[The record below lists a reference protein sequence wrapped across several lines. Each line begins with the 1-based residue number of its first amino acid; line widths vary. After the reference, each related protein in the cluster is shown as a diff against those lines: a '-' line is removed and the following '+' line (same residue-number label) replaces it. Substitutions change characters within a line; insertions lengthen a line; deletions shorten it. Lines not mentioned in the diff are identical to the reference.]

1 MQRFQDNMRMG
12 GCENLVLCSWVL
24 ASHKK
29 LTRLDTLL
37 IRDPICRFDVIWQRG
52 EQLKSKLR
60 MQHISLSPLLSMDGE
75 DQSNDSVCF
84 PSSLL
89 FEEKWKR
96 WCKRAMGKHFWSRFF
111 HSTDKESKRD
121 SLPHSHHNNVWSR
134 SEKAELFV
142 WVFNF
147 MILYHNALV
156 VLGRRKD
163 YIGMVCCFLPPFE
176 SFLYISRLEWM
187 NDITVTTD
195 STSTRHER
203 EFSLLHTCRCCGWVV
218 W

>member
-1 MQRFQDNMRMG
+1 MG
-12 GCENLVLCSWVL
+12 GCESLVLCSWVL
-24 ASHKK
+24 SSHKS
-29 LTRLDTLL
+29 LL
-37 IRDPICRFDVIWQRG
+37 VSALSSFGILPICRFDVIWQRG

-60 MQHISLSPLLSMDGE
+60 MQHITLAPLLSMDGE

-111 HSTDKESKRD
+111 HSTDKESKREF
-121 SLPHSHHNNVWSR
+121 LPHSHNNVWSR

-156 VLGRRKD
+156 VLGRRS
-163 YIGMVCCFLPPFE
+163 VASCPHSNHFCT
-176 SFLYISRLEWM
+176 SRVWNEWM
-187 NDITVTTD
+187 T
-195 STSTRHER
+195 
-203 EFSLLHTCRCCGWVV
+203 
-218 W
+218 

>member
-1 MQRFQDNMRMG
+1 MG

-24 ASHKK
+24 SSCKK
-29 LTRLDTLL
+29 LTRLDALP

-60 MQHISLSPLLSMDGE
+60 MQHITLSALLSMDGE
-75 DQSNDSVCF
+75 DQSNDSAASVCF

-96 WCKRAMGKHFWSRFF
+96 WCKRAMGKHVWSRFF
-111 HSTDKESKRD
+111 HSTDKESKRAF
-121 SLPHSHHNNVWSR
+121 LPHSHNNVWSR

-147 MILYHNALV
+147 MILYHNVLV
-156 VLGRRKD
+156 VLGRRTRN
-163 YIGMVCCFLPPFE
+163 GLSLLTPHSNHFCT
-176 SFLYISRLEWM
+176 SRVWNEWM
-187 NDITVTTD
+187 T
-195 STSTRHER
+195 
-203 EFSLLHTCRCCGWVV
+203 
-218 W
+218 